1 MILSPTKWQSGSCL
15 TTATVAR
22 FDPDLMEVFS
32 IIPVSE
38 YAKEI
43 FANEEGVWAVSQTRP
58 QPFTD

>member
-1 MILSPTKWQSGSCL
+1 
-15 TTATVAR
+15 
-22 FDPDLMEVFS
+22 MEVFS